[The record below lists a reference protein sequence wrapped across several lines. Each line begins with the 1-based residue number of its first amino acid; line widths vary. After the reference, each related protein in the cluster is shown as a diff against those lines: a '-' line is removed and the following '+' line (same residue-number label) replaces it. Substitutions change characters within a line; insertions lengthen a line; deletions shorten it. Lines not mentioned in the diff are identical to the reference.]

1 MQQIGKD
8 KRLKRIF
15 SNPSK
20 RIVITPLDDSLLAG
34 PIGGLENLKTK
45 TKMIASAKPDAII
58 GFQGL
63 IKNFHKD
70 IGDVPTILNLTGSTT
85 RILHT
90 RKTLVGSVELAIQL
104 GADAVAVH
112 VNISSKY
119 ETEMLKILGDVSY
132 TCNLYGIP
140 LMGIMYPRTETV
152 DDKDDNYLQLRETDN
167 EKYTELVAHAVRV
180 GVELGVDFIK
190 TQYTG
195 SAESFSKVVQAA
207 CQIPVVIAG
216 GVPTDLE
223 HLLNITE
230 DSISAGGAG
239 ISFGRNIFS
248 RNNPAEFI
256 AAIKQIVHEGKTAK
270 EIIEGNLITKQ

>member
-1 MQQIGKD
+1 MQQIGKT
-8 KRLKRIF
+8 KRLNRIF

-63 IKNFHKD
+63 IKNFSQE
-70 IGDVPTILNLTGSTT
+70 IANIPTILNLTASTT
-85 RILHT
+85 RNLHT

-104 GADAVAVH
+104 GVEAVAVH

-119 ETEMLKILGDVSY
+119 ETEMLKMLGDVSY

-140 LMGIMYPRTETV
+140 LMGIMYPRTETNEG
-152 DDKDDNYLQLRETDN
+152 KDDNYYQLKESDN
-167 EKYTELVAHAVRV
+167 TKYAELVAHAVRV

-207 CQIPVVIAG
+207 SPIPVVIAG
-216 GVPTDLE
+216 GVPMELIP
-223 HLLNITE
+223 LLKITE
-230 DSISAGGAG
+230 DSIKAGGAG

-248 RNNPAEFI
+248 RNNPIEFI
-256 AAIKQIVHEGKTAK
+256 ESIKKIVHDGKSAN
-270 EIIEGNLITKQ
+270 EMIEEYLLVKP